1 MPAIQLARLKIQSA
15 ELVSR
20 FIDPTGFIR
29 NLHELMDFYA
39 DRTRKPGQS
48 RVPTAL
54 IKSYNVP
61 RPVLRQIR
69 IDLGPYVAENP
80 EAALDLCDA
89 LWLEPYFE
97 FRLLVADLLGMVPG
111 DHQEQILE
119 RVTSWAVPGTE
130 DRLLNALLGEGL
142 TQVRKETPQRF
153 SEQLE
158 EWLAAEKNFSRRIGL
173 KAMSIS
179 LANGD
184 FENYPRLFR
193 LLAPLVREVPIAL
206 RPDLLDVIQALA
218 ERSPHETAFFLRS
231 NLSLMVDE
239 AGPAWLIR
247 NSVRYFPEDLQISL
261 KSALHE
267 TT

>member
-20 FIDPTGFIR
+20 FNNPIGFIR

-69 IDLGPYVAENP
+69 IDLGPYVAEDP
-80 EAALDLCDA
+80 EATLDLCDA
-89 LWLEPYFE
+89 LWSEPYFE
-97 FRLLVADLLGMVPG
+97 FRLLATDLLGMVPG
-111 DHQEQILE
+111 DHHEQLLE
-119 RVTSWAVPGTE
+119 RVISWAVPGTE

-153 SEQLE
+153 SDQLG
-158 EWLAAEKNFSRRIGL
+158 EWLEAEKNFSRRIGL
-173 KAMSIS
+173 KAMAIS

-206 RPDLLDVIQALA
+206 RPDLLDVIQTLA

-231 NLSLMVDE
+231 NLALMVDE

-247 NSVRYFPEDLQISL
+247 NSVRYFPEDLQVSL
-261 KSALHE
+261 RTALHE
-267 TT
+267 AA